1 VPNRDIIVIGA
12 SMGGIE
18 AIRRLLSR
26 LPANLPATIFC
37 VVHTGTSDAKF
48 LARAIGGRSALPV
61 TVAQEGERYVRGRA
75 YVAPGDHHL
84 LVGED
89 HIHVRRGPSENGSRP
104 AIDPLFRS
112 AAATCTTRVL
122 GIVLTGLLND
132 GTAGLRAI
140 KKCGGIT
147 VVQDPADAEFD
158 PMPKSAIRHVEVD
171 YVCPLEEIPVLMA
184 ELTAEARPP
193 PVEVS
198 ENIRMEALIAA
209 QEVPRMEEEW
219 SASAT
224 ISPITCPE
232 CHGTMQEI
240 HDGELLRYRCH
251 TGHAFTLE
259 VLGAAQAE
267 AWERALY
274 SAYGLQQERA
284 ILLRRMAD
292 QARRRGSRE
301 STYLEE
307 RARSYSEGAELLR
320 RLIAH
325 GNGLKEPDESSQT

>member
-1 VPNRDIIVIGA
+1 VPNRDVIVIGA

-18 AIRRLLSR
+18 AVRRLLAG
-26 LPANLPATIFC
+26 LPADLPATIFI
-37 VVHTGTSDAKF
+37 VIHTATSGPDL
-48 LARAIGGRSALPV
+48 LARAIGGPSALPV
-61 TVAQEGERYVRGRA
+61 MAAQEGQRFARGRV
-75 YVAPGDHHL
+75 YVPPSDHHL
-84 LVGED
+84 LVGEN
-89 HIHVRRGPSENGSRP
+89 HIHVRRGPTENGSRP

-112 AAATCTTRVL
+112 AAATCTTRVI
-122 GIVLTGLLND
+122 GVILTELLND
-132 GTAGLRAI
+132 GSAGLRAI
-140 KKCGGIT
+140 KKCGGIA
-147 VVQDPADAEFD
+147 VVQDPADAEVD
-158 PMPKSAIRHVEVD
+158 SMPKSAIRHVEVD
-171 YVCPLEEIPVLMA
+171 YVCPLEEMPALLA
-184 ELTAEARPP
+184 ELTAEPRPP
-193 PVEVS
+193 SVDVS
-198 ENIRMEALIAA
+198 EDIRMEALIAA

-219 SASAT
+219 SASGT

-240 HDGELLRYRCH
+240 PDGELMRYRCH

-284 ILLRRMAD
+284 ILLFRMAD
-292 QARRRGSRE
+292 QARRQGSRE

-325 GNGLKEPDESSQT
+325 GNGSKEADESSET

>member
-232 CHGTMQEI
+232 CHGTMQEMMASCSATAAI
-240 HDGELLRYRCH
+240 PVTPSRWRCSARLRP
-251 TGHAFTLE
+251 
-259 VLGAAQAE
+259 
-267 AWERALY
+267 
-274 SAYGLQQERA
+274 
-284 ILLRRMAD
+284 
-292 QARRRGSRE
+292 RRGSER
-301 STYLEE
+301 STAPMVCSRNGPSCCAAWRTRHGGEVRV
-307 RARSYSEGAELLR
+307 RAPISRSARAAIR
-320 RLIAH
+320 RAP
-325 GNGLKEPDESSQT
+325 NCCAA

>member
-1 VPNRDIIVIGA
+1 MSNRDIIVIGA

-18 AIRRLLSR
+18 AIRRLLAG
-26 LPANLPATIFC
+26 LPADLPATIFC
-37 VVHTGTSDAKF
+37 VVHTGTSDAKL
-48 LARAIGGRSALPV
+48 LARAIGERSALPV
-61 TVAQEGERYVRGRA
+61 TVAQERERYVRGRA
-75 YVAPGDHHL
+75 YVAPSDHHL

-89 HIHVRRGPSENGSRP
+89 HIHIRRGPTENGSRP

-112 AAATCTTRVL
+112 AATTCTTRVIGVL
-122 GIVLTGLLND
+122 LTGLLND

-140 KKCGGIT
+140 KNCGGIA

-158 PMPKSAIRHVEVD
+158 PMPRSAIRRVD
-171 YVCPLEEIPVLMA
+171 VDHLCPLEEMPALLA
-184 ELTAEARPP
+184 DLSAEARPP
-193 PVEVS
+193 PVEAS
-198 ENIRMEALIAA
+198 EDIRMEALIAA

-219 SASAT
+219 SPSGT

-240 HDGELLRYRCH
+240 HDGELVRYRCH

-259 VLGAAQAE
+259 VLGTAQAE

-301 STYLEE
+301 STYLED

-325 GNGLKEPDESSQT
+325 GNGMEEPDENSQI